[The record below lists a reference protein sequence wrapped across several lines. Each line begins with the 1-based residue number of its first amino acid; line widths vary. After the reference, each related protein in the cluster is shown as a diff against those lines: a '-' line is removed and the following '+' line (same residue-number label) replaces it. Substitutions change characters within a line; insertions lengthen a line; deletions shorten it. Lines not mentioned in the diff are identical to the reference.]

1 MIDYLVLGMA
11 LGLLLA
17 SIFISF
23 FCLELFLLYRKG
35 NSFLQRLRET
45 QNPSRL
51 IFGTIIVV
59 NPTFAGV
66 GVLCAFIFAFL
77 VQTKPGSVLA
87 TPNILYSLSLGAIV
101 FLFTIAGTII
111 FPIFKRLFLI
121 TGASTILCLGWLL
134 PLLAQ

>member
-77 VQTKPGSVLA
+77 EKNKPGSVLA

-101 FLFTIAGTII
+101 FLFTIVGTII
-111 FPIFKRLFLI
+111 FPTFKRLFLI

>member
-1 MIDYLVLGMA
+1 MIDYLVLGIA

-17 SIFISF
+17 SIFTSF

-35 NSFLQRLRET
+35 NSFLQRSRQT

-51 IFGTIIVV
+51 IFGTIIVI

-77 VQTKPGSVLA
+77 EQTKPGSVLA
-87 TPNILYSLSLGAIV
+87 IPNILYSLSLGAIV

-111 FPIFKRLFLI
+111 FPTFKRLFLI

>member
-1 MIDYLVLGMA
+1 MIDCLVLGMA

-66 GVLCAFIFAFL
+66 GILCAFIFAFL
-77 VQTKPGSVLA
+77 EQNNPGSVLA

>member
-1 MIDYLVLGMA
+1 MIDYLVLGIA
-11 LGLLLA
+11 LGFLLA
-17 SIFISF
+17 SIFTSF

-35 NSFLQRLRET
+35 NSFLQRSRHT

-51 IFGTIIVV
+51 IFGTIIVA

-77 VQTKPGSVLA
+77 EQTKPGSVLA
-87 TPNILYSLSLGAIV
+87 TPNILYSVSLGAIV
-101 FLFTIAGTII
+101 FLFTIAGTLI
-111 FPIFKRLFLI
+111 FPTFKRLFLI